1 MFVEGADGLGRWAPG
16 LVLLRRVRG
25 ADLHRDVVAGVVL
38 AALLVPQGMAYAQL
52 AGVPPVTGLYA
63 TLVPLVVYFLLGPSR
78 ILILGP
84 DSAVAPLV
92 AAAIIPLA
100 AAGDASARI
109 ALAGLLAIVVG
120 SIMLAGGLA
129 RFGFVTE
136 LLSMPVRLGY
146 LMGIAVTVIVAQL
159 PKLFG
164 FSVDTEDLLRGV
176 RDFVAGLDETNP
188 TALAIGVASLAL
200 IVGLRRV
207 APKVPGVFF
216 AVVGATAAV
225 AVLGLADQVPVVGDV
240 PAGLPAFGLPDV
252 SFEDFKTLI
261 AAAVGI
267 AFVAFTDTSVLSRSY
282 AGRLREEVDQNR
294 ELAVLGVANIATGFF
309 QGFPISSSSSRTA
322 VAEDI
327 GARSQVTGL
336 VGAGVLA
343 LLLVLG
349 TGLVH
354 DLPQATLAAIVIV
367 AVLGLIDIV
376 GARRLHNWRRS
387 EFTLAMVAFGGVA
400 VLGVLWGV
408 GIAIA
413 LSLLSFIRRAWRPH
427 DAVLGR
433 VDNLKGY
440 HDTERYPDARHIQGL
455 VLYRFDAPLFFA
467 NADYFRERVRALA
480 RAGDVRWIVV
490 AGEPITDIDATAGET
505 LGALNDEL
513 DADDIELA
521 FAELKDPVRDRLR
534 RYGIETAIG
543 PHRFFPTLGVAV
555 AAYLHHTGVDWL
567 DWEDRQPAH
576 DPPPDH

>member
-1 MFVEGADGLGRWAPG
+1 
-16 LVLLRRVRG
+16 VLLRRHRG
-25 ADLHRDVVAGVVL
+25 AALRRDVVGGVVL
-38 AALLVPQGMAYAQL
+38 AALLVPQGMAYAEL

-84 DSAVAPLV
+84 DSAVSPLV

-100 AAGDASARI
+100 AAGDTSARI
-109 ALAGLLAIVVG
+109 ALAGLLAVLVG
-120 SIMLAGGLA
+120 AIMFAGGLA

-164 FSVDTEDLLRGV
+164 FATEAESFVPGV
-176 RDFVAGLDETNP
+176 RDFVTGLDETNA

-207 APKVPGVFF
+207 APKVPGVFL
-216 AVVGATAAV
+216 AVVGATAVV
-225 AVLGLADQVPVVGDV
+225 AALGLDDQVPVVGAV
-240 PAGLPAFGLPDV
+240 PQGLPAFGIPDV
-252 SFEDFKTLI
+252 SLGDFKTLI
-261 AAAVGI
+261 PAAVGI

-282 AGRLREEVDQNR
+282 AGRLRQEVDQNQ
-294 ELAVLGVANIATGFF
+294 ELAVLGVANVATGLF
-309 QGFPISSSSSRTA
+309 QGFPISTSSSRTA

-327 GARSQVTGL
+327 GARSQFAGL
-336 VGAGVLA
+336 AGAGILA
-343 LLLVLG
+343 LLLIFG

-354 DLPQATLAAIVIV
+354 DLPVSTLAAIVIV
-367 AVLGLIDIV
+367 AVLGFIDV
-376 GARRLHNWRRS
+376 VAARRLRKWRRS
-387 EFTLAMVAFGGVA
+387 EFTLAMVAFTGVA

-413 LSLLSFIRRAWRPH
+413 LSLLNFIGRAWRPH

-440 HDTERYPDARHIQGL
+440 HDIERYPDARHIPGL

-467 NADYFRERVRALA
+467 NADYFRERVLALA
-480 RAGDVRWIVV
+480 QSRDATWIVV
-490 AGEPITDIDATAGET
+490 AAEPITDIDATAGET
-505 LGALNDEL
+505 LRELDDEL
-513 DADDIELA
+513 DAAGVELA
-521 FAELKDPVRDRLR
+521 FAELKDPVRDVLR
-534 RYGIETAIG
+534 RYGIYDAIG
-543 PHRFFPTLGVAV
+543 EQRFFPTVGVAV
-555 AAYLHHTGVDWL
+555 ASYLRETGVDWL
-567 DWEDRQPAH
+567 DWEERRPDQPAH
-576 DPPPDH
+576 TGQ